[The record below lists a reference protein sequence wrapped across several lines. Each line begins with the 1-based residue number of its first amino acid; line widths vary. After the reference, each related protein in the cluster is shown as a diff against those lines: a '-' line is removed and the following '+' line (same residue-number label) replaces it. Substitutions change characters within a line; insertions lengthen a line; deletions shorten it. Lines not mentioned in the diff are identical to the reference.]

1 MTNERALQIREELYR
16 TAATYDWN
24 NDVNAVEAFLALIDE
39 LIAAIPNTATP
50 TVIVDNSVDSVDSV
64 VHKLANE
71 AKCSLSYAR
80 SALIRNNNDYELA
93 LRAALLN

>member
-16 TAATYDWN
+16 TATTYDWN

-50 TVIVDNSVDSVDSV
+50 TVIVDNSV

-93 LRAALLN
+93 RAALLGR